1 MCFTLEWIKE
11 LLINVVII
19 GAVIAV
25 LRLLIPWVLEFVGIS
40 AGPIMQIINI
50 ILVAIVVIFLIV
62 VVFQL
67 LGCLGGFHWRG
78 EIQQHLSLLD
88 HWPSTTGQ
96 KLQ

>member
-1 MCFTLEWIKE
+1 MCFTLEWIKQ
-11 LLINVVII
+11 LLINIVII

-78 EIQQHLSLLD
+78 DIPRLSALV
-88 HWPSTTGQ
+88 SN
-96 KLQ
+96 

>member
-1 MCFTLEWIKE
+1 
-11 LLINVVII
+11 
-19 GAVIAV
+19 
-25 LRLLIPWVLEFVGIS
+25 
-40 AGPIMQIINI
+40 MQIINI